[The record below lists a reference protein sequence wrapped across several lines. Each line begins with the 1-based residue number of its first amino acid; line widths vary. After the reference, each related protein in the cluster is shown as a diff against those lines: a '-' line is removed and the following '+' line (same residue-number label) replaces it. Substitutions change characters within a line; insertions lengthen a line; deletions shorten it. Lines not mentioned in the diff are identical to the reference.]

1 MKNVNRLTEGP
12 ISKLLIA
19 LAIPIMGSS
28 FLQMAYGL
36 VDMIWI
42 GRLGSDAVAGIG
54 TASFF
59 INFGYALN
67 SMIVTGA
74 GIKVSHSIGSKN
86 YADAADYIKNSFFIN
101 FVLFIFFI
109 SGLIIFKNGL
119 IGYFELGNSQVESM
133 AKTYLIITGLGLVFK
148 FSNFLFTRILNSFG
162 ESKLPF
168 RINGAGVVAN
178 IILDPLLIFALDMG
192 VAGAALAT
200 VIAQALSMFLFLR
213 ASKEYFSVKNIF
225 QYRLSKIKEILN
237 LGLPIAVQRV
247 LFTGFGILIAKII
260 AKWGPDAIAAQKI
273 GLQIES
279 IAYMTAGGLY
289 GAVASFIGQNY
300 GAKKYDRI
308 SEGYK
313 TAFFLAGIIGSA
325 TTVLFITLPKELI
338 SIFIRDPKTL
348 EIGISY
354 LKIIGLSQFFMC
366 IEIISNASFSGIGK
380 PKVPSIVSVIF
391 TGMRIPIAYYLSQES
406 RMGINGVWVSIA
418 STSILKGIILSS
430 LFVKNLRKIYIKA
443 KGDRVWT

>member
-1 MKNVNRLTEGP
+1 M
-12 ISKLLIA
+12 
-19 LAIPIMGSS
+19 
-28 FLQMAYGL
+28 
-36 VDMIWI
+36 
-42 GRLGSDAVAGIG
+42 
-54 TASFF
+54 
-59 INFGYALN
+59 
-67 SMIVTGA
+67 
-74 GIKVSHSIGSKN
+74 
-86 YADAADYIKNSFFIN
+86 
-101 FVLFIFFI
+101 

-178 IILDPLLIFALDMG
+178 IILDPLLIFGLDMG

-225 QYRLSKIKEILN
+225 QYRLSKVKEILN

>member
-12 ISKLLIA
+12 ISKLLIS

-36 VDMIWI
+36 VDMLWI
-42 GRLGSDAVAGIG
+42 GRLGSNAVAGIG
-54 TASFF
+54 TAMFF

-67 SMIVTGA
+67 SMVVTGA
-74 GIKVSHSIGSKN
+74 GIKVSHSIGSKD
-86 YADAADYIKNSFFIN
+86 YDGAADCIKNAFLIN
-101 FVLFIFFI
+101 FIMFIFFI
-109 SGLIIFKNGL
+109 SGLIFFRDGL
-119 IGYFELGNSQVESM
+119 IGYFQLNDNEVEGM
-133 AKTYLIITGLGLVFK
+133 AKTYLVITGLGLVFK

-168 RINGAGVVAN
+168 KINAAGVVMN
-178 IILDPLLIFALDMG
+178 IILDPLLIFGLDMG

-200 VIAQALSMFLFLR
+200 IISQTLSMFLFLR
-213 ASKEYFSVKNIF
+213 ASREYFSIKNIF
-225 QYRLSKIKEILN
+225 QYNLKRIKEILN
-237 LGLPIAVQRV
+237 LGMPIAVQRV

-300 GAKKYDRI
+300 GAKKYKRI

-313 TAFFLAGIIGSA
+313 TAFLLASVIGGTA
-325 TTVLFITLPKELI
+325 TLLFIVFPKELI
-338 SIFIRDPKTL
+338 GIFIRDSKTL
-348 EIGISY
+348 EIGVNY
-354 LKIIGLSQFFMC
+354 LRIIGLSQFFMC
-366 IEIISNASFSGIGK
+366 IEIISNASFSGIGR
-380 PKVPSIVSVIF
+380 PKIPSTISIIF

-418 STSILKGIILSS
+418 LTSIFKGIILSG
-430 LFVKNLRKIYIKA
+430 LFLKNLRKIYIKV
-443 KGDRVWT
+443 KGEGLWI

>member
-54 TASFF
+54 TATFF

-74 GIKVSHSIGSKN
+74 AIKVSHSIGAKD
-86 YADAADYIKNSFFIN
+86 YIGAEDYIKNSIFIN
-101 FVLFIFFI
+101 FILFIFFL
-109 SGLIIFKNGL
+109 SGLIFFKDNL
-119 IGYFELGNSQVESM
+119 IGYFELNNNQVESM
-133 AKTYLIITGLGLVFK
+133 AKTYLIITGFGLVFK

-168 RINGAGVVAN
+168 KINGAGVVTN
-178 IILDPLLIFALDMG
+178 IILDPLFIFVFDMG

-200 VIAQALSMFLFLR
+200 VVSQALSMFLFLM
-213 ASKEYFSVKNIF
+213 ASREYFSVKNIF
-225 QYRLSKIKEILN
+225 RYNLSKIKEVLS
-237 LGLPIAVQRV
+237 LGLPITIQRV
-247 LFTGFGILIAKII
+247 LFTTFGILIAKII
-260 AKWGPDAIAAQKI
+260 AKWGPSAIAAHKI

-300 GAKKYDRI
+300 GAKKYKRI
-308 SEGYK
+308 SKGYK
-313 TAFFLAGIIGSA
+313 IAFLLASIIGSA
-325 TTVLFITLPKELI
+325 ATLLFIIFPKELI
-338 SIFIRDPKTL
+338 SIFIKDSKTL
-348 EIGISY
+348 GIGINY

-380 PKVPSIVSVIF
+380 PKIPTIVSVIF
-391 TGMRIPIAYYLSQES
+391 TGMRIPIAYYLSHES
-406 RMGINGVWVSIA
+406 RMGINGIWLSIA
-418 STSILKGIILSS
+418 LTSVFKGIILSS
-430 LFVKNLRKIYIKA
+430 LFVRDLRKIHENIKR
-443 KGDRVWT
+443 DRVWT